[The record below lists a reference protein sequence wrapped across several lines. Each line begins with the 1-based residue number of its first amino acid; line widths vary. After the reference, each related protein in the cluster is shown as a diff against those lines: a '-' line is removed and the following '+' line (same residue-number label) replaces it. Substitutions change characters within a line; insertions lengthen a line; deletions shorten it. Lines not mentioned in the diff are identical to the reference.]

1 MINVI
6 DVDDSLVR
14 LDSPILACA
23 GLGESTGCTALLP
36 RTSPA
41 PINWSHDPLPPVKPR
56 LDEDSVIYES
66 DDLHHL
72 PLSSS
77 RRWQGLVS
85 PVSELQ
91 MVGI

>member
-23 GLGESTGCTALLP
+23 GLGESCTALLP

-41 PINWSHDPLPPVKPR
+41 PINWSHHPLPPVKPR
-56 LDEDSVIYES
+56 LHEDSVIYES

>member
-56 LDEDSVIYES
+56 LDEDTVPLFTNQTTFTTCLS
-66 DDLHHL
+66 L
-72 PLSSS
+72 PLD
-77 RRWQGLVS
+77 G
-85 PVSELQ
+85 
-91 MVGI
+91 G